1 MNRFKVTYKDEKGT
15 TKAYIFDST
24 VFDKDSAS
32 EFMRNQGIKNFFFF
46 FEPYEPQPFGENGLK
61 FTGGVGFDITE
72 NNLIPAIS
80 EGKDIILDS
89 FGGDLWESWKIYDS
103 IKALGLNPSIGVI
116 GTCASA
122 AMQILLATENRWI
135 SENSRGL
142 IHNPTIGV
150 VGDDYF
156 LRGKADQLEKEKLRL
171 ANLYTQVSGRELTEI
186 LDLMKAEIMLD
197 SDQMLSYNFAKSK
210 IKDFD
215 LSINNNSKNEKMNEE
230 VKKEMNLIQATLA
243 RVLNFLMPPKN
254 IVLQDA
260 TGVEI
265 DFGPEV
271 ETEDQIAVGLSATID
286 GAPAEGSHVMP
297 DGRTFVFEAGVLTA
311 IQETTEEMDQTV
323 EELQAEIA
331 RLQAENQELQ
341 NNLKAAKDA
350 EKAIKAKAEQEVKNV
365 AKMFEDFKNK
375 FSGEKPEDNLP
386 PVDKT
391 EPVKKLN
398 FKFK

>member
-1 MNRFKVTYKDEKGT
+1 MNRFKVTYKDEKGA

-24 VFDKDSAS
+24 VFDKDSAA

-61 FTGGVGFDITE
+61 FTGEVGFDITE

-80 EGKDIILDS
+80 EGKDIVLDS

-156 LRGKADQLEKEKLRL
+156 LRSKADQLEKEKLRL
-171 ANLYTQVSGRELTEI
+171 ANLYAQVSGRELIEI
-186 LDLMKAEIMLD
+186 LDLMKAEVMLD

-260 TGVEI
+260 NGVEI

-271 ETEDQIAVGLSATID
+271 ETEDQIAVGLPATID

-311 IQETTEEMDQTV
+311 IQEATEETDQTV

>member
-1 MNRFKVTYKDEKGT
+1 MNRFKVTYKDEKGA

-24 VFDKDSAS
+24 VFDKDSAA

-61 FTGGVGFDITE
+61 FSGEVGFDITE

-80 EGKDIILDS
+80 EGKDIVLDS

-142 IHNPTIGV
+142 IHNPTVGV

-156 LRGKADQLEKEKLRL
+156 LRSKADQLEKEKLRL
-171 ANLYTQVSGRELTEI
+171 ANLYVQVSGRELTEI

-215 LSINNNSKNEKMNEE
+215 LNINNNSKNEKMNEE

-243 RVLNFLMPPKN
+243 KVLNFLKPPKN

-260 TGVEI
+260 NGVEI
-265 DFGPEV
+265 DFGLEV
-271 ETEDQIAVGLSATID
+271 ETEDQIAVGLPATID

-311 IQETTEEMDQTV
+311 IQEATEEMDQTV

>member
-1 MNRFKVTYKDEKGT
+1 MNRFKATYKDENGVQ
-15 TKAYIFDST
+15 KAYIFDST

-32 EFMRNQGIKNFFFF
+32 AFMRNQGIQNFFFF
-46 FEPYEPQPFGENGLK
+46 FETNEPQPFGENGLK
-61 FTGGVGFDITE
+61 FSGEVGFDITE
-72 NNLIPAIS
+72 NNLIPAIT

-142 IHNPTIGV
+142 IHNPTVRVI
-150 VGDDYF
+150 GDDFF
-156 LRGKADQLEKEKLRL
+156 LRDKAGRLEKERIRL
-171 ANLYTQVSGRELTEI
+171 ANFYAGISGRELSEI
-186 LDLMKAEIMLD
+186 TDLMNKEIMLD
-197 SDQMLSYNFAKSK
+197 SDEMISFNFAKSK
-210 IKDFD
+210 VKDFD

-243 RVLNFLMPPKN
+243 KVLNFLKPPKN

-260 TGVEI
+260 NGVEI

-271 ETEDQIAVGLSATID
+271 ETEDQIAVGLPATID
-286 GAPAEGSHVMP
+286 GAPAGGSHVMP
-297 DGRTFVFEAGVLTA
+297 DGRTFVFEAGVLTE
-311 IQETTEEMDQTV
+311 IQEAAEEAGETM

-341 NNLKAAKDA
+341 NNLKTAKDN

>member
-1 MNRFKVTYKDEKGT
+1 MNRFKATYKDENGVQ
-15 TKAYIFDST
+15 KAYIFDST

-32 EFMRNQGIKNFFFF
+32 AFMRNQGIQNFFFF
-46 FEPYEPQPFGENGLK
+46 FETNEPQPFGENGLK
-61 FTGGVGFDITE
+61 FSGEVGFDITE

-80 EGKDIILDS
+80 EGKDIVLDS

-156 LRGKADQLEKEKLRL
+156 LRSKADQLEKEKLRL
-171 ANLYTQVSGRELTEI
+171 ANLYAQVSGRELTEI

-260 TGVEI
+260 NGVEI

-271 ETEDQIAVGLSATID
+271 ETEDQIVVGLPATID

-311 IQETTEEMDQTV
+311 IQEATEETDQTV

-350 EKAIKAKAEQEVKNV
+350 EKAVKAKAEQEVKNV